1 MKTLFLIPARGGS
14 KGIPGKNIKKLGGK
28 PLICHAIDQA
38 RALTDQENI
47 CLSTDSPEIREVAEN
62 YGLPVPFLRPA
73 VLATDKAGSYE
84 TMIHALDYYKSQG
97 KIYDTLVLL
106 QPTSPFRQAHHIQ
119 EAITLFE
126 QHPECEMVVS
136 VKEAECNPY
145 YAAFIENAEGYL
157 SPIFKEKQFTRRQDC
172 PKVYQYNGAIYVIS
186 VQSIYK
192 NPLSQLNPILKY
204 PMGEYNSLDLDTQI
218 DWDFAEFLMEKEKH
232 S

>member
-38 RALTDQENI
+38 KALTDQENI
-47 CLSTDSPEIREVAEN
+47 CLSTDSPDIRKVAED

-73 VLATDKAGSYE
+73 VLATDNAGSYD
-84 TMIHALDYYKSQG
+84 TIIHALDYYKSQG
-97 KIYDTLVLL
+97 RIYDTLVLL
-106 QPTSPFRQAHHIQ
+106 QPTSPFRQVQHIQ
-119 EAITLFE
+119 EAINLFE

-145 YAAFIENAEGYL
+145 YAAFIENPEGYL

-172 PKVYQYNGAIYVIS
+172 PKVYQYNGAIYVIK
-186 VQSIYK
+186 VKSIYK
-192 NPLSQLNPILKY
+192 HPLSQLNPILKY
-204 PMGEYNSLDLDTQI
+204 RMSEYNSLDLDTQI
-218 DWDFAEFLMEKEKH
+218 DWDFAEFLIEKEKH

>member
-38 RALTDQENI
+38 KAITDQENI
-47 CLSTDSPEIREVAEN
+47 CLSTDSPNIRKVAED

-73 VLATDKAGSYE
+73 ILATDNAGSYE
-84 TMIHALDYYKSQG
+84 TIIHALDYYQSQG
-97 KIYDTLVLL
+97 KNYDTLVLL
-106 QPTSPFRQAHHIQ
+106 QPTSPFRRVHHIQ
-119 EAITLFE
+119 EALNLFE

-145 YAAFIENAEGYL
+145 YAAFIENSEGFL

-192 NPLSQLNPILKY
+192 HPLSQLNPILKY
-204 PMGEYNSLDLDTQI
+204 PMSEYNSLDLDTQM
-218 DWDFAEFLMEKEKH
+218 DWDFAEFLMEKGKH